1 MVGER
6 AREHCPILP
15 SENSSAPSCRQ
26 KATLGSQRATLRT
39 IPHIDVWGFCFSLVS
54 TPPSLLLL
62 VAPHHHLSLTNQL
75 SSTALSSTKCHQP
88 KMSPTNCHQPI
99 ATHQVSSTNC
109 HHLSTTNF
117 SRTNQLSPT
126 NHQPIVINQLSP
138 TNCHQPMICLP
149 LVFSR
154 GSDVRPGGWLLGL
167 HRCSAVIC
175 VRGAL
180 CFTGFRGRSATYN
193 LDSGEMQKPWVL
205 QGWCR

>member
-126 NHQPIVINQLSP
+126 NHQPIVINQLSS
-138 TNCHQPMICLP
+138 TNDLLATCL
-149 LVFSR
+149 
-154 GSDVRPGGWLLGL
+154 
-167 HRCSAVIC
+167 
-175 VRGAL
+175 
-180 CFTGFRGRSATYN
+180 
-193 LDSGEMQKPWVL
+193 L
-205 QGWCR
+205 QGVGRTPRRLAAGSPPLFRCDLRARRTVFYRVSWA